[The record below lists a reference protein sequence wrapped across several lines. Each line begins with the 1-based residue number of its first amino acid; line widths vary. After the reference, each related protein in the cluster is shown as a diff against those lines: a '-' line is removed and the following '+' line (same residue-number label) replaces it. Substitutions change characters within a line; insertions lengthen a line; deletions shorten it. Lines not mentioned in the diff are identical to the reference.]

1 MINVL
6 NENKESDFLIICD
19 HASNKIPTKFKKL
32 GLSKEILDS
41 HIAFDIGAK
50 EVAVYLSN
58 ILECPLVMTDFS
70 RLLIDPN
77 RGIDDPTLIMRIS
90 DNKIVEG
97 NRNIYNFKKSK
108 EKDERVK
115 KYYDVYH
122 NKISEFINLREKDE
136 KYPSIISIHSF
147 TPVWRN
153 KKRDIDIGILWDNDY
168 RLPEIFFNYL
178 KENHKNLIIGDNQ
191 PYSGRLKNDTLY
203 KHATING
210 LSNILIEIRQDLITE
225 KKGQKYFANLV
236 SKPLLSNK
244 DNPILFK
251 KSFYQ
256 SLAK

>member
-19 HASNKIPTKFKKL
+19 HASNKIPTNFKEL

-50 EVAVYLSN
+50 EVAVCLSN

-90 DNKIVEG
+90 DNKIVKG
-97 NRNIYNFKKSK
+97 NRNINNFKKSK

-122 NKISEFINLREKDE
+122 NKISEFIHNNV
-136 KYPSIISIHSF
+136 Y
-147 TPVWRN
+147 
-153 KKRDIDIGILWDNDY
+153 
-168 RLPEIFFNYL
+168 
-178 KENHKNLIIGDNQ
+178 
-191 PYSGRLKNDTLY
+191 
-203 KHATING
+203 
-210 LSNILIEIRQDLITE
+210 
-225 KKGQKYFANLV
+225 
-236 SKPLLSNK
+236 
-244 DNPILFK
+244 
-251 KSFYQ
+251 
-256 SLAK
+256 

>member
-90 DNKIVEG
+90 DNKIIKG

-153 KKRDIDIGILWDNDY
+153 KKRLENF
-168 RLPEIFFNYL
+168 IFL
-178 KENHKNLIIGDNQ
+178 
-191 PYSGRLKNDTLY
+191 T
-203 KHATING
+203 
-210 LSNILIEIRQDLITE
+210 
-225 KKGQKYFANLV
+225 
-236 SKPLLSNK
+236 
-244 DNPILFK
+244 
-251 KSFYQ
+251 
-256 SLAK
+256 

>member
-77 RGIDDPTLIMRIS
+77 RGIDDPTLIMKIS
-90 DNKIVEG
+90 DNKIVKG

-122 NKISEFINLREKDE
+122 NKISEFINLREKD
-136 KYPSIISIHSF
+136 KNYPSIISIHSF

-153 KKRDIDIGILWDNDY
+153 KKRDIDIGILWDRDD
-168 RLPEIFFNYL
+168 RLSKIFLNSL
-178 KENHKNLIIGDNQ
+178 KNIKLGNNK

-203 KHATING
+203 KHATSNG
-210 LSNILIEIRQDLITE
+210 IPNVLIEFRQDLLKKKHDRLRWAKKIYNILKENE
-225 KKGQKYFANLV
+225 KSIN
-236 SKPLLSNK
+236 
-244 DNPILFK
+244 
-251 KSFYQ
+251 SFSIKNYG
-256 SLAK
+256 SYTL

>member
-19 HASNKIPTKFKKL
+19 HASNKIPTNFKEL

-50 EVAVYLSN
+50 EVAVCLSN

-90 DNKIVEG
+90 DNKIIKG
-97 NRNIYNFKKSK
+97 NRNIYNFKKSE

-122 NKISEFINLREKDE
+122 NKISEFINFKEKD
-136 KYPSIISIHSF
+136 KNYPSIISIHSF

-153 KKRDIDIGILWDNDY
+153 KKRAIDIGILWDNDY
-168 RLPEIFFNYL
+168 RLPEIFFNYF
-178 KENHKNLIIGDNQ
+178 KKNHKNLVIGDNE

-225 KKGQKYFANLV
+225 RKGQKYFANLV
-236 SKPLLSNK
+236 SIPLLSNR

>member
-19 HASNKIPTKFKKL
+19 HASNKIPTNFKEL

-50 EVAVYLSN
+50 EVAVCLSN

-90 DNKIVEG
+90 DNKIVKG
-97 NRNIYNFKKSK
+97 NRNINNFKKSK

-122 NKISEFINLREKDE
+122 NKISEFINFKEKDK

-168 RLPEIFFNYL
+168 RLPDIFFNYL
-178 KENHKNLIIGDNQ
+178 KENHKNLVIGDNQ

-210 LSNILIEIRQDLITE
+210 LSNILIEIRQDLITD
-225 KKGQKYFANLV
+225 KKGQKYFANLL

>member
-6 NENKESDFLIICD
+6 NENKESDFLVICD
-19 HASNKIPTKFKKL
+19 HASNKIPVKFQEL
-32 GLSKEILDS
+32 GLSKEILGS

-50 EVAVYLSN
+50 EVALYLSN

-90 DNKIVEG
+90 DNKIIEG
-97 NRNIYNFKKSK
+97 NRNIYNFKKNK
-108 EKDERVK
+108 KKDERVK

-122 NKISEFINLREKDE
+122 NKISEFINLREKDK

-168 RLPEIFFNYL
+168 RLPEIFFNYF
-178 KENHKNLIIGDNQ
+178 KKNHKNLVIGDNE

-225 KKGQKYFANLV
+225 RKGQKYFANLV
-236 SKPLLSNK
+236 SIPLLSNR

>member
-19 HASNKIPTKFKKL
+19 HASNKIPTKFKEL
-32 GLSKEILDS
+32 GLRKEILDS

-50 EVAVYLSN
+50 EVAIYLSN
-58 ILECPLVMTDFS
+58 ILQCPLIMADFS

-90 DNKIVEG
+90 DNNIIEG

-108 EKDERVK
+108 KKDERIK

-122 NKISEFINLREKDE
+122 NKISEFINLREKN
-136 KYPSIISIHSF
+136 KKFPSIISIHSF
-147 TPVWRN
+147 TPIWKN

-168 RLPEIFFNYL
+168 RLPKIFFNYL
-178 KENHKNLIIGDNQ
+178 KENHKNLVIGNNQ

-210 LSNILIEIRQDLITE
+210 LSNILIEIRQDLIAE
-225 KKGQKYFANLV
+225 KKGQKYFANLI
-236 SKPLLSNK
+236 SLPLLSNK
-244 DNPILFK
+244 DNSILFK
-251 KSFYQ
+251 KFFYQ

>member
-1 MINVL
+1 MIEWKHEKSLVDYKFAEMAMSRRVDDIIAKQKKELVWFLEHDNVFTL
-6 NENKESDFLIICD
+6 GTSAKTSDF
-19 HASNKIPTKFKKL
+19 K
-32 GLSKEILDS
+32 
-41 HIAFDIGAK
+41 
-50 EVAVYLSN
+50 
-58 ILECPLVMTDFS
+58 
-70 RLLIDPN
+70 
-77 RGIDDPTLIMRIS
+77 
-90 DNKIVEG
+90 
-97 NRNIYNFKKSK
+97 
-108 EKDERVK
+108 
-115 KYYDVYH
+115 YDVNIPMYQTKRGGQTTYH
-122 NKISEFINLREKDE
+122 GPGQRIVYMMLDL
-136 KYPSIISIHSF
+136 
-147 TPVWRN
+147 RN

>member
-19 HASNKIPTKFKKL
+19 HASNKIPAKFKEL
-32 GLSKEILDS
+32 GLSREILNS

-58 ILECPLVMTDFS
+58 ILKCPLVMTDFS

-90 DNKIVEG
+90 DNNIVEG
-97 NRNIYNFKKSK
+97 NKNIYNFKKSK
-108 EKDERVK
+108 KKDERVIN
-115 KYYDVYH
+115 YYNVYH
-122 NKISEFINLREKDE
+122 SKISEFINLRKKNK

-153 KKRDIDIGILWDNDY
+153 IRRDIDIGILWDNDN
-168 RLPEIFFNYL
+168 RLPNIFFNYL
-178 KENHKNLIIGDNQ
+178 KENHKNLVIGDNQ

-225 KKGQKYFANLV
+225 EKGQKYFANLF